1 MSETKETPPMRSRH
15 QAAAPELR
23 STREQVLGGLAK
35 ECLTEEMASGRGA
48 VDLLRWRVPRLEVLS
63 SRGGRWT
70 TRGTSQEAVALTPG
84 ERLGSRE

>member
-1 MSETKETPPMRSRH
+1 MRSRH

-48 VDLLRWRVPRLEVLS
+48 VDLLRWRVPRLEASHPAADAGPREGPPRRRLPL
-63 SRGGRWT
+63 RPGKCP
-70 TRGTSQEAVALTPG
+70 EVASEPA
-84 ERLGSRE
+84 RF